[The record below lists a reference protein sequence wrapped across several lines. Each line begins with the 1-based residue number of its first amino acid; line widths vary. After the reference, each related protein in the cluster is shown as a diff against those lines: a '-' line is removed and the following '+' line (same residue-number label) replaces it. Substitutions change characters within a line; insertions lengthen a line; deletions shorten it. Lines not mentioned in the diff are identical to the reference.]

1 MRTLFSDHLEAIEVV
16 SEIVSSC
23 EIEIPLHQQLL
34 PKFTTPE
41 GISSDSYLEALCYKG
56 LVKRY
61 QEELSATHKQRLSYE
76 LGVIKEMGFA
86 EYFLIV
92 WDFIKYAK
100 TNHIFVGPGR
110 GSAAG
115 SIVAYV
121 LGITNVDPIKYKLL
135 FERFLNPERITMPDI
150 DIDFQDNRRDE
161 VIEYVQ
167 TKYGPKCVVQ
177 IATFGTFQSRSA
189 WRDLARI
196 HEVDIQLIN
205 KVAAFI
211 YSGMTLK
218 EIYNQNQELR
228 EFFLNYPKLET
239 IYQEAMKIEGLPRHT
254 SIHAAGVII
263 SDHDLTD
270 YTAIMEGPTGIYV
283 SQYEAEDLE
292 AIGLLRWIF

>member
-86 EYFLIV
+86 DYFLIV

-135 FERFLNPERITMPDI
+135 FERFLNPERITM
-150 DIDFQDNRRDE
+150 
-161 VIEYVQ
+161 
-167 TKYGPKCVVQ
+167 Q
-177 IATFGTFQSRSA
+177 I
-189 WRDLARI
+189 
-196 HEVDIQLIN
+196 
-205 KVAAFI
+205 
-211 YSGMTLK
+211 
-218 EIYNQNQELR
+218 
-228 EFFLNYPKLET
+228 
-239 IYQEAMKIEGLPRHT
+239 
-254 SIHAAGVII
+254 
-263 SDHDLTD
+263 LT
-270 YTAIMEGPTGIYV
+270 
-283 SQYEAEDLE
+283 
-292 AIGLLRWIF
+292 